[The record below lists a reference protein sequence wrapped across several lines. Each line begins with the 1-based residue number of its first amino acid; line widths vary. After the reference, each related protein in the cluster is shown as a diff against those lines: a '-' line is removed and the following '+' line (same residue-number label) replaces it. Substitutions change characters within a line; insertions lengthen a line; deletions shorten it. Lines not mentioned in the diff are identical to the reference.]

1 MLHIKHFK
9 LNEARDLLPVVR
21 LKISEIVDLKR
32 TLDEKKYDIN
42 RHQFFGG
49 FGPNGT
55 GKFPDDLEKLVS
67 IVKELSVSGILI
79 KDLNTGLIDFPH
91 IRENGEEVYLCFI
104 LGEEDIEY
112 WHSISDGFRGRKEI
126 KYL

>member
-1 MLHIKHFK
+1 MLHTKHFK
-9 LNEARDLLPVVR
+9 LNEARDLLPVVK
-21 LKISEIVDLKR
+21 LKISEIVNFKR
-32 TLDEKKYDIN
+32 SLDEKKYDIY

-67 IVKELSVSGILI
+67 IVKELTVDGILI
-79 KDLNTGLIDFPH
+79 KDLNSGLIDFPH

-112 WHSISDGFRGRKEI
+112 WHSFSDGFRGRKEI